1 MSFMRH
7 QAEEHDTAYG
17 ESARRI
23 AEHAE
28 HPNTARRRRF
38 NRIRDMEVTEY
49 VDDYPK
55 EEEERKTPVGLG
67 SAISFATVIQ
77 NKFPRRLLCGSLALI
92 LYKAIPERR
101 IGDLDFVSYEVN
113 VKENETVSLKCS
125 TPHKHCLFLS
135 SSVKEGET
143 IHGLKLQNLDQ
154 MIYWKKKYG
163 REQDLKDLEGYMKSQ
178 YFTEEEFLIDL

>member
-7 QAEEHDTAYG
+7 QVEEHSPAYG
-17 ESARRI
+17 DTARRI

-28 HPNTARRRRF
+28 EIDIAIHRRI
-38 NRIRDMEVTEY
+38 IRNMEATEH
-49 VDDYPK
+49 VNDY
-55 EEEERKTPVGLG
+55 EEYEEPEEKKIFGGLE
-67 SAISFATVIQ
+67 SAVAFATVIQ
-77 NKFPRRLLCGSLALI
+77 NKFPRRLLCGSLALM
-92 LYKAIPERR
+92 LYEAIPKRK

-113 VKENETVSLKCS
+113 VKDDEVVSLKCS

-163 REQDLKDLEGYMKSQ
+163 RERDLKDLEGYMKSQ
-178 YFTEEEFLIDL
+178 YFKEEEFLIDL